1 MTVLATDEG
10 NPQRQSQQTGTV
22 RINVI
27 RNLNCP
33 VFRNLPAN
41 ITIDQSTSLN
51 SLVYNV
57 SAYDNDPVVSYS
69 YFIRYFLVLTEEYLD
84 FLNYFCHVWI
94 SMDKLHFCFC
104 RELSVSWPLI
114 SLEMTMHQCTSA
126 LTATVATYI
135 SKQVCS
141 RMQELHTR

>member
-84 FLNYFCHVWI
+84 FLNYFCHV
-94 SMDKLHFCFC
+94 
-104 RELSVSWPLI
+104 
-114 SLEMTMHQCTSA
+114 
-126 LTATVATYI
+126 
-135 SKQVCS
+135 
-141 RMQELHTR
+141 